1 MQRRQFLSAM
11 VGGTVALGATRAR
24 AGAAGGLSA
33 GEGVADITLPLGI
46 ELAGFHKPP
55 GQERRVK
62 GICQPIEVRAFVLT
76 YGPTQVALCSLDIL
90 GLDEAMAR
98 RIQRAA
104 AGRTGIPAENTCP
117 TRRRIGWASTRP
129 SWCRRLST
137 CPRISP
143 RRRGR

>member
-24 AGAAGGLSA
+24 AAAADGLSA
-33 GEGVADITLPLGI
+33 GEGVADITPPLGI

-62 GICQPIEVRAFVLT
+62 GIRQPTEVRALVLT

-90 GLDEAMAR
+90 GLDEAMTG

-104 AGRTGIPAENTCP
+104 AIPMV
-117 TRRRIGWASTRP
+117 RLRSP
-129 SWCRRLST
+129 SSVMVSATVRSSVG
-137 CPRISP
+137 SP
-143 RRRGR
+143 LWLLQT